1 MGSTTTPTLAQV
13 QQFMQAALLG
23 PGAVGATPHDLLQQT
38 HAHIASSARLSPA
51 QHLAIYHRGYYA
63 RLLQCLQ
70 GQYKALCH
78 ALGTELFNDFA
89 REYLREHPSRSPTL
103 AVLGENFPAW
113 LHRNRPDAQ
122 AQEKEGWIDLMA
134 DLADF
139 EWTLYSLFDAP
150 GAEETRYAQAEALQR
165 PNRRLQPCVRL
176 RHYRYPVS
184 GYYQQVASGQEPE
197 LPGEQECWIALVR
210 TNYRT
215 GIFSLRPAQH
225 FLLKLLQDDGD
236 RLSIQEGLEQT
247 ARAFGMDLV
256 EMEKGWAAWVVA
268 WEAAG
273 FFLGQG
279 LSACT
284 DSHRLLSEG

>member
-1 MGSTTTPTLAQV
+1 MDSTTTPTLAQV

-23 PGAVGATPHDLLQQT
+23 PGAAAATPHELAQQVNT
-38 HAHIASSARLSPA
+38 HIAPSARLRPA
-51 QHLAIYHRGYYA
+51 QQLAIYQRGYYA
-63 RLLQCLQ
+63 RLLQCMQ

-122 AQEKEGWIDLMA
+122 AQDKERWIDLMV

-150 GAEETRYAQAEALQR
+150 GAEETGDALQGA
-165 PNRRLQPCVRL
+165 NLRLQPCVRL

-184 GYYQQVASGQEPE
+184 LYYQQVAGGEAPE
-197 LPGEQECWIALVR
+197 LPGEQECWFALVR

-215 GIFSLRPAQH
+215 GIFSLRPVQH
-225 FLLKLLQDDGD
+225 HLLTMLQDDGD
-236 RLSIQEGLEQT
+236 RISLQEALEQT
-247 ARAFGMDLV
+247 ARAFGMDLA
-256 EMEKGWAAWVVA
+256 ELDKGWAAWVSA
-268 WEAAG
+268 WEGAG
-273 FFLGQG
+273 FFRGRGSLICTESHGR
-279 LSACT
+279 LSKA
-284 DSHRLLSEG
+284 